1 MDLSNNKIQ
10 YKTNKYLTKYNN
22 SSDPI
27 GKLVYGQKYLFY
39 SQYNLEQTGGT
50 GGTSGTSGTSG
61 TVPNSNPNTNS
72 NTQENINQM
81 ILSINEQIG
90 KIQSHIQKFNPTYKL
105 IESFDTAIR
114 TNISKEFKGY
124 DKNNDLV
131 KYYSDIVS
139 QCKDILE

>member
-27 GKLVYGQKYLFY
+27 GKLIYGRKYLVY
-39 SQYNLEQTGGT
+39 SQYYLEQTGGNGGN
-50 GGTSGTSGTSG
+50 GGTI
-61 TVPNSNPNTNS
+61 PNTTSNS
-72 NTQENINQM
+72 NTQEHINQM

-90 KIQSHIQKFNPTYKL
+90 KIQSHIQKFNPTYKI
-105 IESFDTAIR
+105 IESFDTAMR

-139 QCKDILE
+139 QCEDIL